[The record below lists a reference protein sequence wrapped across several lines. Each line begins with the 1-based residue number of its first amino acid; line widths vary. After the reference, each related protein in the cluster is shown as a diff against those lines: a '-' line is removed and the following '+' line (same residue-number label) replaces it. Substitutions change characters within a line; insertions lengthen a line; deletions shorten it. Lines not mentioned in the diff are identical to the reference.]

1 MFVFGAGLY
10 AVATVFAWVLPKDQA
25 NSSER
30 LRHGRVESVKM
41 ESSEELELGEVKIGE
56 VENRERNTRSLLIY

>member
-30 LRHGRVESVKM
+30 LRHGRVEFVKM
-41 ESSEELELGEVKIGE
+41 ESSGELELGEAKIGE
-56 VENRERNTRSLLIY
+56 VENRERNTRSLLI